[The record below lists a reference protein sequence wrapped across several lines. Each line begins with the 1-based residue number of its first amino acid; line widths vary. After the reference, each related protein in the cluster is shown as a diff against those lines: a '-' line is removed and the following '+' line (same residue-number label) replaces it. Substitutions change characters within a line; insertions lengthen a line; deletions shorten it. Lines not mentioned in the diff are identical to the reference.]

1 MPHHLWR
8 VLCPPGAPHGHREPA
23 PRLLLVVEGAHA
35 VLPGGAGVD
44 VEDGE
49 VVRGAA
55 FVQPV
60 AGGGGQS
67 GRAVEPTNVWK
78 GF

>member
-1 MPHHLWR
+1 MPHHLRR
-8 VLCPPGAPHGHREPA
+8 VLGSPGAPHGHREPA
-23 PRLLLVVEGAHA
+23 PRLLLVVEGAHT

-49 VVRGAA
+49 MVQAAA

-60 AGGGGQS
+60 AGGGGES
-67 GRAVEPTNVWK
+67 GRAVEPANVCK